1 MTVLTAVALDG
12 LPEVREGDDVA
23 QLVLDAG
30 AHFGDADVVVVAHKI
45 ISKAEGRTVALATVT
60 PGEQARELAA
70 GTDRDPRQL
79 QVVLDETAVLVR
91 AERGVLICRTPHGFV
106 CANAGVD
113 ASNTAAPDTLVLL
126 PRDPD
131 QSARALRARFREL
144 AGLSPAVLISDSFGR
159 AWRNGQQE
167 VALGCAGL
175 APLEDWRGRLDGAR
189 RSLSATWIA
198 LADQVAGAAD
208 LVRAKDSRQPVVIVG
223 GLGHHVSVEDGPGAL
238 ALIRP
243 PSEDL
248 FG

>member
-12 LPEVREGDDVA
+12 LPEVREGDDIA
-23 QLVLDAG
+23 QLMLDAG
-30 AHFGDADVVVVAHKI
+30 AHFGDSDVLVVAHKI
-45 ISKAEGRTVALATVT
+45 VSKAEGRTVALASVK

-70 GTDRDPRQL
+70 ATGKDARQV

-91 AERGVLICRTPHGFV
+91 AERGVLICRTRNGFV

-126 PRDPD
+126 PHDPD
-131 QSARALRARFREL
+131 GSARALRARVREL
-144 AGLSPAVLISDSFGR
+144 TGVAPAVLVTDSFGR
-159 AWRNGQQE
+159 AWRNGQQD

-175 APLEDWRGRLDGAR
+175 APLEDWRGKLDGAQR
-189 RSLSATWIA
+189 ELEATWIA
-198 LADQVAGAAD
+198 LADEVASAAD

-223 GLGHHVSVEDGPGAL
+223 GLAHHVRDDDGPGAL

-248 FG
+248 FD